1 MTTETSTRRVQ
12 RVQHEIRRR
21 ELRVARV
28 ETPSPGFRR
37 VVLQG
42 EALAGFVS
50 ASFDDHV
57 KLMIDTGAAE
67 PVRRDY
73 TPRRHDAAAGELTLD
88 FALHDEGP
96 ATDWAARVQPGDA
109 LTVAGPRGSFII
121 PLDYDW
127 HLLVGDASALP
138 AIERRL
144 EELPATA
151 RAIVLLQLAPADRRP
166 LASRADVQLLHV
178 ADDDALIAAARA
190 LQLPPGEGYA
200 WCAGEASTMATLR
213 RVLVDEKGHDRH
225 AIRAAAYW
233 KRGAIAHHENLDS

>member
-1 MTTETSTRRVQ
+1 
-12 RVQHEIRRR
+12 
-21 ELRVARV
+21 
-28 ETPSPGFRR
+28 
-37 VVLQG
+37 
-42 EALAGFVS
+42 
-50 ASFDDHV
+50 
-57 KLMIDTGAAE
+57 
-67 PVRRDY
+67 
-73 TPRRHDAAAGELTLD
+73 
-88 FALHDEGP
+88 
-96 ATDWAARVQPGDA
+96 
-109 LTVAGPRGSFII
+109 
-121 PLDYDW
+121 
-127 HLLVGDASALP
+127 VGDASALP

>member
-1 MTTETSTRRVQ
+1 MTTEASTRRVQ